1 MNNFIHQYSQ
11 QAQTGRL
18 KKQFGLVL
26 FLALIALVAMSLA
39 AVALIRSVDTN
50 AQIAGNLAFKQSAT
64 IAADGGIEAA
74 ITWILNNPTILES
87 NVAASGYYAKSD
99 GSGLAN
105 TIITKSANWVDAYSI
120 KASGYGI
127 DANGKDNAGNTIRY
141 IIQRMCS
148 DTGPPTEEKC
158 LFGVGD
164 SNTSSSTVKP
174 APEQGANLVG
184 SLSPT
189 YRVTARVTGPKNTVS
204 YVQAYVF

>member
-1 MNNFIHQYSQ
+1 MQRYPIRHKT
-11 QAQTGRL
+11 QT
-18 KKQFGLVL
+18 GLVL

-64 IAADGGIEAA
+64 IAADSGIEAA
-74 ITWILNNPTILES
+74 ITWLVNNPTVLES
-87 NVAASGYYAKSD
+87 NSAANGYYAKSD

-105 TIITKSANWVDAYSI
+105 SIITKSTNWVDAYSS
-120 KASGYGI
+120 KASGYGL
-127 DANGKDNAGNTIRY
+127 DSSGKDNAGNSIRY
-141 IIQRMCS
+141 IVQRMCS
-148 DTGPPTEEKC
+148 DTGAPTEEKC

-189 YRVTARVTGPKNTVS
+189 YRITARVTGPKNTVS

>member
-1 MNNFIHQYSQ
+1 MNNFRQPSQ
-11 QAQTGRL
+11 QVHTVRIKTQS
-18 KKQFGLVL
+18 GLVL

-64 IAADGGIEAA
+64 IAADSGIEAA
-74 ITWILNNPTILES
+74 ITWIVNNPTILES
-87 NVAASGYYAKSD
+87 NSAANGYYAKSD
-99 GSGLAN
+99 GSGLADS
-105 TIITKSANWVDAYSI
+105 IVTKPVNWVDGYSG
-120 KASGYGI
+120 KATGYGI
-127 DANGKDNAGNTIRY
+127 GSDFKDQAGNTIRF

-148 DTGPPTEEKC
+148 DTGAPTEEKC
-158 LFGVGD
+158 LFGVGE